1 MASGS
6 GGRSSATSRISLHKI
21 NVYHFL
27 CSRSLRGDVLPP
39 PVCSAVFLPHTDTP
53 TRTTTSK
60 TASPCR
66 WYMLKLSYRFTWK
79 KCSRMY
85 SKLSYYVS
93 YNDPHRCKEA
103 TDLHKIF
110 ENIIHWLINY
120 WICIALEAVRCNKLL
135 VGWQFKYFHVRYIKI
150 TAHKISW
157 GSIYND
163 GKNIHGIWM
172 LRWSSLFRHE
182 GENCNCSA
190 AAAGYRPTSQ
200 GQRCAGEFS
209 CKQTNVD
216 FTFIVFHHS

>member
-1 MASGS
+1 MGVWQATYAHKLKAKNRFGSKLVKNYLHINYISSAFLQMASSS

-21 NVYHFL
+21 NVYDFF
-27 CSRSLRGDVLPP
+27 CSRSLRGDVLPAL
-39 PVCSAVFLPHTDTP
+39 VCSAVFLLHEDTP

-60 TASPCR
+60 TLSPCR
-66 WYMLKLSYRFTWK
+66 WYMLKLSYRFAWI
-79 KCSRMY
+79 KCSCMC

-110 ENIIHWLINY
+110 ENIIQWLINY
-120 WICIALEAVRCNKLL
+120 WICIALEAVPCNKLL

-163 GKNIHGIWM
+163 GEKHPRN
-172 LRWSSLFRHE
+172 L
-182 GENCNCSA
+182 
-190 AAAGYRPTSQ
+190 
-200 GQRCAGEFS
+200 
-209 CKQTNVD
+209 NVA
-216 FTFIVFHHS
+216 VK